1 MISMISSDVI
11 GSASCALPGSPRFTT
26 SPIPLLRP
34 LALWAAEMSQ
44 RDAKQKTNHLPM
56 HQKFFCCAASAQWMQ
71 QKNIVAFFTDRN
83 CINIFC
89 CFFAETIV
97 FFPFDIPAPK
107 NVFQSIHVFW
117 CAPSRRQIRKMFFAE
132 ILLKWLFFSLLAM
145 LRMVLFPTP
154 HQISS
159 AS

>member
-1 MISMISSDVI
+1 MIRMISSDAI
-11 GSASCALPGSPRFTT
+11 GSASCALPGSPRFTR
-26 SPIPLLRP
+26 SPIPLLHL
-34 LALWAAEMSQ
+34 LALWTAEISQ
-44 RDAKQKTNHLPM
+44 GDAKQKTNHLPM
-56 HQKFFCCAASAQWMQ
+56 HQEFFRCAASGRWMQ
-71 QKNIVAFFTDRN
+71 QKNIVAYFTDRN
-83 CINIFC
+83 CINTFLLFFC
-89 CFFAETIV
+89 WNDC

-107 NVFQSIHVFW
+107 KVVQSIHVFW